1 MRSTLKESNLY
12 KEDLQKRKWLTDDTA
27 CPETVESSV
36 PSHQWPA
43 ENDGFH
49 TEQHEALQ
57 IHFVAGNHWVA
68 SSSFEHQVTVY
79 DSKYSSK
86 FHPSLTHQLAC
97 IYRSLRTIYDDGS
110 SMLDVEVPNM
120 QQQFGSSDCGLFAI
134 VFAVHLAF
142 KDDPRHI
149 LFE

>member
-1 MRSTLKESNLY
+1 MIQLPQKLLKAQFPHINGQQCTLLS
-12 KEDLQKRKWLTDDTA
+12 
-27 CPETVESSV
+27 
-36 PSHQWPA
+36 

-57 IHFVAGNHWVA
+57 IHFVAGNHWIA
-68 SSSFEHQVTVY
+68 SSSFEQQVTVY

-97 IYRSLRTIYDDGS
+97 IYRSLRTTNMKMAVQCWTSKFKMCS
-110 SMLDVEVPNM
+110 SSLGAVTVD
-120 QQQFGSSDCGLFAI
+120 FFAI
-134 VFAVHLAF
+134 VFTVRLAF